1 MNNITRV
8 SDITYSD
15 IASYLRLSDITEYDQ
30 NYLTT
35 LINISK
41 EYISKYTG
49 ISIENLDNYADFIIV
64 VFVLC
69 QSMYDVRSLYVDN
82 SNLNNVVETILGM
95 HQNNLLPNG
104 EVWVV
109 IQKKQGA
116 PSSKEHLEELFGNCE
131 IITRDKGYYILK
143 SIKHEQK

>member
-1 MNNITRV
+1 MNNITKI
-8 SDITYSD
+8 SDITYQD
-15 IASYLRLSDITEYDQ
+15 IADYVRLSEITEEDQ

-41 EYISKYTG
+41 DYILNYTG
-49 ISIENLDNYADFIIV
+49 IDEGDLDNYKDLIIV

-69 QSMYDVRSLYVDN
+69 QSMYDVRSLYIDN

-104 EVWVV
+104 E
-109 IQKKQGA
+109 I
-116 PSSKEHLEELFGNCE
+116 N
-131 IITRDKGYYILK
+131 D
-143 SIKHEQK
+143 

>member
-1 MNNITRV
+1 MNNITKV

-15 IASYLRLSDITEYDQ
+15 IANYLRLSEVSEDDQ
-30 NYLTT
+30 KYLAT

-49 ISIENLDNYADFIIV
+49 IPITDLDNYADLIIV

-69 QSMYDVRSLYVDN
+69 QSMYDVRSMYVDN
-82 SNLNNVVETILGM
+82 SNVNKVVDTILGM

-104 EVWVV
+104 ENN
-109 IQKKQGA
+109 A
-116 PSSKEHLEELFGNCE
+116 
-131 IITRDKGYYILK
+131 
-143 SIKHEQK
+143 

>member
-1 MNNITRV
+1 MNNITKV

-15 IASYLRLSDITEYDQ
+15 IANYLRLSEISEADQ

-41 EYISKYTG
+41 EYISNYTG
-49 ISIENLDNYADFIIV
+49 ISTEDLDNYSDFIIV

-82 SNLNNVVETILGM
+82 SNPNKVVDTILGM

-104 EVWVV
+104 ENDE
-109 IQKKQGA
+109 A
-116 PSSKEHLEELFGNCE
+116 N
-131 IITRDKGYYILK
+131 
-143 SIKHEQK
+143 